1 MDILGGIICW
11 SCNCCILPPVRF
23 EGFMFQ
29 VSRIFQKRCQ
39 RLDTLSFPP
48 SSFWNNKDHNLFC
61 TYEFI
66 QISFSLLS
74 LFVCLLLAFFC
85 IFIECNCSYF
95 RPMPS
100 LLNDW
105 NWKSK
110 RLWLKLCVS
119 CIKPHYMDWSRYQ
132 RGRKLFLRK
141 VLLLYH

>member
-1 MDILGGIICW
+1 MLHSTTSSFWG
-11 SCNCCILPPVRF
+11 L
-23 EGFMFQ
+23 Q
-29 VSRIFQKRCQ
+29 VPSLSNLSEACQ

-48 SSFWNNKDHNLFC
+48 SSFWNNKDDNLFC
-61 TYEFI
+61 MYKFI

-74 LFVCLLLAFFC
+74 LFVCLLLALFC

-141 VLLLYH
+141 VLLLYHQTTCHYY